1 MVREQGTV
9 EEIKGDNAFIRI
21 ERTSACAACESKA
34 SCHIEAGK
42 PILVEAGND
51 INAGEGDRV
60 EVSMPTASV
69 MKISAFVYIVPV
81 AGLILGAFLGG
92 GLTYLIPM
100 GDNASR
106 VIGGVLGLGFSLAVV
121 IYFDRLVR
129 SRPEYH
135 PKMTRIIRKA
145 AETPPSGD
153 NR

>member
-9 EEIKGDNAFIRI
+9 EGIKNGKAFIRI

-81 AGLILGAFLGG
+81 AGLIVGAFLGG
-92 GLTYLIPM
+92 WLTHVVSL
-100 GDNASR
+100 GENASR
-106 VIGGVLGLGFSLAVV
+106 VIGGVLGLGLSLVAV
-121 IYFDRLVR
+121 ISFDRLVR

-145 AETPPSGD
+145 ASIPPSGD